1 MLHAPEF
8 APFPPARHRDPTIR
22 SDAIGT
28 LGPIGEAALESD
40 DVDQSSL
47 GVDGPSATGR
57 TVDAAISVDDRC
69 LAHDLRLGSGGVNR
83 MAGLRVIG
91 AQAME
96 RTPI

>member
-40 DVDQSSL
+40 DIHESSL

-57 TVDAAISVDDRC
+57 AVDGGRPLTRIGPAPKPATARPSTV
-69 LAHDLRLGSGGVNR
+69 
-83 MAGLRVIG
+83 
-91 AQAME
+91 
-96 RTPI
+96 TPDNGETR